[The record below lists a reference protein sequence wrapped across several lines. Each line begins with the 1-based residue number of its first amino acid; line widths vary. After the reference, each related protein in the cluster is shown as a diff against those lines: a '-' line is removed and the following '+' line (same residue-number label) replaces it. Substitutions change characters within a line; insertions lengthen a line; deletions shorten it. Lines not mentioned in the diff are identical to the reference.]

1 MAGGCWPD
9 DRLNGLSTGI
19 PDEGNIDAAGDT
31 GGSMEGKNPKSF
43 GFGSGESCEGGV
55 SPRER

>member
-1 MAGGCWPD
+1 MAGSCWPD

-43 GFGSGESCEGGV
+43 GFGSGES
-55 SPRER
+55 